1 MEYYLAV
8 DIGASSGRHVLGSV
22 EGGRLKLREVYR
34 FNNGMERAGDRLVWN
49 AGKLVSEVVE
59 GMKRCAALGVKPK
72 SVAVDTWGV
81 DYALLDGD
89 NALIAPVYA
98 YRDGGTAAAVPAVEA
113 ITPPEELYAHTGIQK
128 QPFNTVYRLYAD
140 KLAGRL
146 GHAERMLMLPA
157 YITYRLTGV
166 MKNEYTDATTTGLVN
181 AQSGEWDAELIE
193 KLGLPKRLF
202 GPLAEP
208 CALIG
213 RLSPEIAETVGF
225 DCEVAAA
232 PSHDT
237 ASAVAAC
244 PLGEG
249 DVYISS
255 GTWSLI
261 GVETPSPILT
271 EAARSANFTN
281 EGGVGRRFRF
291 LKNYMG
297 MWLFQCIRRDIGESM
312 TYDEMMEAARA
323 CGGHARIDVTDAA
336 FLAPAN
342 MLEAVRTFTGEP
354 QMGLDRALNTVYHSL
369 AESYAEAV
377 SEIAAITGFKPRA
390 IRVVGGGSRDV
401 YLNELTEKYTGL
413 PVKAGPVEATAAGN
427 LLSQIICD
435 KRITLAQARELID
448 GKGEDE

>member
-22 EGGRLKLREVYR
+22 EGGRLETREVYR
-34 FNNGMERAGDRLVWN
+34 FGNGADTRGGSLVWD
-49 AGKLVSEVVE
+49 AEKLVSEVVE
-59 GMKRCAALGVKPK
+59 GMRRCAALGVRSK

-81 DYALLDGD
+81 DYALLDSEGE
-89 NALIAPVYA
+89 LIAPVFA
-98 YRDGGTAAAVPAVEA
+98 YRDGRTEAAVPAVEA
-113 ITPPEELYAHTGIQK
+113 ITPPEELYARTGIQK
-128 QPFNTVYRLYAD
+128 QPFNTVYQLYAD

-146 GHAERMLMLPA
+146 DRAERMLMLPA
-157 YITYRLTGV
+157 YIAYRLTGV
-166 MKNEYTDATTTGLVN
+166 MKNEYTDATTTGLID
-181 AQSGEWDAELIE
+181 ARSGGWDCELIE
-193 KLGLPKRLF
+193 KLGFPKRLF
-202 GPLAEP
+202 GGLAEP
-208 CALIG
+208 CTRAG
-213 RLSPEIAETVGF
+213 RLLPEIAARVGF

-297 MWLFQCIRRDIGESM
+297 TWLFQRIRRDAGGRM

-323 CGGHARIDVTDAA
+323 CGTHARIDVTDNA
-336 FLAPAN
+336 FLAPAD
-342 MLEAVRTFTGEP
+342 MLAAVRAFAGEP

-377 SEIAAITGFKPRA
+377 AEIAAITGAKPRA

-435 KRITLAQARELID
+435 KGITLAQERELID
-448 GKGEDE
+448 GRGERN

>member
-8 DIGASSGRHVLGSV
+8 DIGASGGRHILGSV
-22 EGGRLKLREVYR
+22 ENGRLRLREVYR
-34 FNNGMERAGDRLVWN
+34 FENGMERLGGSLVWN
-49 AGKLVSEVVE
+49 EERLVSEVVE
-59 GMKRCAALGVKPK
+59 GLRRCAELGFRPK

-81 DYALLDGD
+81 DYVLLDKE
-89 NALIAPVYA
+89 NRLIAPVYA
-98 YRDGGTAAAVPAVEA
+98 YRDGRTEAAVTAVGA
-113 ITPPEELYAHTGIQK
+113 ILPPEELYARTGIQK
-128 QPFNTVYRLYAD
+128 QPFNTIYQLYAD

-146 GHAERMLMLPA
+146 EAAERMLMLPA

-166 MKNEYTDATTTGLVN
+166 MKNEYTDATTTGLVE
-181 AQSGEWDAELIE
+181 ARSGEWDFELI
-193 KLGLPKRLF
+193 KRLGLPEHIF
-202 GPLAEP
+202 GGLAEP
-208 CALIG
+208 CTRIG
-213 RLSPEIAETVGF
+213 RLLPEVAAQVGF
-225 DCEVAAA
+225 DCDVTAA

-281 EGGVGRRFRF
+281 EGGVERRFRF

-297 MWLFQCIRRDIGESM
+297 MWLLQSVRRDTGKKA

-323 CGGHARIDVTDAA
+323 CGVHDRIDVTDSA
-336 FLAPAN
+336 FLAPPDMA
-342 MLEAVRTFTGEP
+342 EAVRKVVGKP
-354 QMGLDRALNTVYHSL
+354 DMGLDRVLNTVYHSL

-377 SEIAAITGFKPRA
+377 AEIGYAAGVKPRA

-435 KRITLAQARELID
+435 KGITLAQARELID
-448 GKGEDE
+448 GRGDE

>member
-8 DIGASSGRHVLGSV
+8 DIGASGGRHILGSV
-22 EGGRLKLREVYR
+22 EDGRLKLREVYR
-34 FNNGMERAGDRLVWN
+34 FENRMETLGGSLVWD
-49 AGKLVSEVVE
+49 AERLVSEVVE

-81 DYALLDGD
+81 DYALTDKD
-89 NALIAPVYA
+89 NKLVAPVYA
-98 YRDGGTAAAVPAVEA
+98 YRDGRTEAAVPAVEA
-113 ITPPEELYAHTGIQK
+113 LVAPRELYSRTGIQK
-128 QPFNTVYRLYAD
+128 QPFNTVYQLYAD
-140 KLAGRL
+140 MLAGRL
-146 GHAERMLMLPA
+146 DRAERMLMLPA

-181 AQSGEWDAELIE
+181 ARSGGWDYEIIE

-202 GPLAEP
+202 GELAGP
-208 CALIG
+208 CTRIG
-213 RLSPEIAETVGF
+213 GLLPEVAARVGF
-225 DCEVAAA
+225 DCAVTAA

-244 PLGEG
+244 PLGKG

-261 GVETPSPILT
+261 GVETRSPILT
-271 EAARSANFTN
+271 EAARRANFTN
-281 EGGVGRRFRF
+281 EGGVERRFRF

-297 MWLFQCIRRDIGESM
+297 MWLLQSIRRDAGKAV

-323 CGGHARIDVTDAA
+323 SGEHDRIDVTDSA
-336 FLAPAN
+336 FLAPAD
-342 MLEAVRTFTGEP
+342 MPEAVRKAVGKP
-354 QMGLDRALNTVYHSL
+354 DMGLDRVLNTVYHSL

-377 SEIAAITGFKPRA
+377 SEIESAAGVKPRA
-390 IRVVGGGSRDV
+390 IRVVGGGSRDF

-435 KRITLAQARELID
+435 KGITLARARELID
-448 GKGEDE
+448 GRGEEQ